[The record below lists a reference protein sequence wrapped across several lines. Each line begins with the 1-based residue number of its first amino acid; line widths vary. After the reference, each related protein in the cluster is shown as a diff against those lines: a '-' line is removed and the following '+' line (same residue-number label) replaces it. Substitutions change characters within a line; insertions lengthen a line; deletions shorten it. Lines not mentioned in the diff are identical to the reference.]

1 MEFKKVAE
9 KRRSVRSYTDEGIPE
24 KDIKEII
31 RIGHM
36 APSAGNRQARDFII
50 VEDEKEKEKLVDN
63 AYGQS
68 FISDAPWVLVI
79 CANKERSAERYDER
93 GRKLY
98 SIQDAT
104 AAIENMLLAVVD
116 MGYSSCW
123 IGAFEEDKVKEQF
136 DIPKGVRPVALL
148 PIGRPAKTT
157 SGPKKM
163 DAEELTH
170 YGSW

>member
-1 MEFKKVAE
+1 MEFKKVVE
-9 KRRSVRSYTDEGIPE
+9 KRRSVRSYTDDKIPKE
-24 KDIKEII
+24 DIKKII

-50 VEDEKEKEKLVDN
+50 VEDEKEKEELVDN

-68 FISDAPWVLVI
+68 FISEAPWVLVI
-79 CANKERSAERYDER
+79 CANKERSAERYGER
-93 GRKLY
+93 GRELY

-123 IGAFEEDKVKEQF
+123 IGAFEEDKVAEQF
-136 DIPKGVRPVALL
+136 DIPEGVRPVALL
-148 PIGRPAKTT
+148 PVGLPAQKP
-157 SGPKKM
+157 SKPPKK
-163 DAEELTH
+163 DTEELTH

>member
-1 MEFKKVAE
+1 MEFKRVAE
-9 KRRSVRSYTDEGIPE
+9 KRRSVRSYTDEKIPE
-24 KDIKEII
+24 EDIKEII

-50 VEDEKEKEKLVDN
+50 VEEEKKKETLVDN

-93 GRKLY
+93 GRELY

-123 IGAFEEDKVKEQF
+123 IGAFEEDKVAKQF
-136 DIPKGVRPVALL
+136 DIPEGVRPIALL
-148 PIGRPAKTT
+148 PIGYPAQIPSKPT
-157 SGPKKM
+157 KI